1 MAGPLTGIRVLDLSR
16 VMAGPWCT
24 QILADLGAEII
35 KVERPETG
43 DETREWGPPWLASR
57 EDHSNDLSAYYIAA
71 NRGKHSL
78 ALDIKQT
85 EGQEIIRRLAAD
97 SDILVENFM
106 AGTLA
111 RYGLGYDDL
120 KRINPG
126 IVYCSI
132 TGFGQDGPRADEAG
146 YDYLIQGM
154 GGLMSLTGI
163 EDGQPGAGSIR
174 SGLPIADLATGL
186 YATIAILAALR
197 HRDISG
203 AGQHIDMALLDA
215 QIGILGNQAQNYF
228 VSGNCPTRTGRIHPN
243 LAPYQPFPASD
254 GEIVIAVGNDRQF
267 ARLCAAL
274 EAPGL
279 ASDPRFAA
287 NPDRV
292 KNRSALAD
300 AIAAITVS
308 RKRDEWIARL
318 KSANVPCGPIN
329 DLRDVFADPQVR
341 HRGMRQELEHPVL
354 GSLAILANPMRF
366 SETGI
371 EYHKAPPLLG
381 EDTDRIL
388 TDRLGYTAAEIER
401 LRKQAVI
408 Q

>member
-1 MAGPLTGIRVLDLSR
+1 
-16 VMAGPWCT
+16 MAGPWCT
-24 QILADLGAEII
+24 QILADLGAEVI
-35 KVERPETG
+35 KIERPGSG
-43 DETREWGPPWLASR
+43 DETRGWGPPWLAGGQDQ
-57 EDHSNDLSAYYIAA
+57 ENDLSAYYLAA
-71 NRGKHSL
+71 NRGKQSL

-85 EGQEIIRRLAAD
+85 GGQEIIRRLAAD
-97 SDILVENFM
+97 CDILVENFM
-106 AGTLA
+106 VGTLA

-120 KRINPG
+120 RRINPK
-126 IVYCSI
+126 IIYCSI
-132 TGFGQDGPRADEAG
+132 TGFGQDGPRAGESG

-163 EDGQPGAGSIR
+163 EDGQPGAGPLR

-186 YATIAILAALR
+186 YATIAILAALH
-197 HRDISG
+197 HRAASG

-215 QIGILGNQAQNYF
+215 QIGILSNQAQNFF
-228 VSGNCPTRTGRIHPN
+228 VSNNCPTRTGCIHPN

-254 GEIVIAVGNDRQF
+254 GEIIIAVGNDRQF
-267 ARLCAAL
+267 QRLCEAL

-279 ASDPRFAA
+279 AGDPRFAA
-287 NPDRV
+287 NPERV
-292 KNRSALAD
+292 KNREALSA
-300 AIAAITVS
+300 AIAAITVM
-308 RKRDEWIARL
+308 RKRGEWIARL

-329 DLRDVFADPQVR
+329 NLQEVFADPQVR
-341 HRGMRQELEHPVL
+341 HRGMRHEVKHPLL
-354 GSLAILANPMRF
+354 GILSILANPMRF

-388 TDRLGYTAAEIER
+388 SDRLGYSAVEIER
-401 LRKQAVI
+401 LRAQAVI